1 MRKKLKILQIIPTLD
16 RCGAEKQMVLL
27 ATHLPKNEFDV
38 EVVVLTRSGAFAEE
52 LANANIST
60 TLIGK
65 RLKFD
70 PFALNR
76 LKREI
81 KQFQPDLVHTW
92 LFAANAYGRKAAID
106 CGVPR
111 IVAGERCVDQWKN
124 WYHFYIDRRLA
135 RKTDRIVTNSEGV
148 KNFYVKN
155 GLPAE
160 KFVVIPNAV
169 LLPETKIDD
178 LFSVPVNEIFE
189 EIGVTNFEQEGDY
202 LPVIDSE
209 YDSERK
215 TFLPIAPELRFR
227 QTPFIIGIVARLWQQ
242 KQIKDLLWVFETLRF
257 VNLNFHAIIIGDG
270 PEREML
276 LRLRDQWQLSDR
288 VHFLGQRND
297 VPRFMTHFDVLLNG
311 SAYEGQSNSILEAM
325 AMEIPVIATD
335 IPGNNDLV
343 IEGVTGLLIPDSG
356 EDFRLRRRTFVEKI
370 LFLLENEELRKK
382 MGTAAKTR
390 IEENFSLDQMIRRHL
405 ELYQTLC
412 TNHLPNPSF
421 DSV

>member
-1 MRKKLKILQIIPTLD
+1 MRKKILQIIPTLD

-27 ATHLPKNEFDV
+27 ATHLPKDKFEV
-38 EVVVLTRSGAFAEE
+38 EVIVLTRSGAFEEE
-52 LANANIST
+52 LTEANIPT

-76 LKREI
+76 LKRKI
-81 KQFQPDLVHTW
+81 RTFQPDLVHTW

-106 CGVPR
+106 CGVPH
-111 IVAGERCVDQWKN
+111 IVAGERCVDLWKS
-124 WYHFYIDRRLA
+124 WYHFYIDRRFA
-135 RKTDRIVTNSEGV
+135 QKTDRIATNSEGV
-148 KNFYVKN
+148 KDFYVQH

-169 LLPETKIDD
+169 LPSETIIASSISISAK
-178 LFSVPVNEIFE
+178 EILE
-189 EIGVTNFEQEGDY
+189 EIGVTNFEPNGDY
-202 LPVIDSE
+202 VPVVHSE

-227 QTPFIIGIVARLWQQ
+227 QPPFIIGIVSRLWQQ
-242 KQIKDLLWVFETLRF
+242 KRIQDLLWVFETLKF

-270 PEREML
+270 PERDML
-276 LRLRDQWQLSDR
+276 LRLRDQWELSDC
-288 VHFLGQRND
+288 VHFLGQRDD
-297 VPRFMTHFDVLLNG
+297 VPRFMTNFDVLLNG

-325 AMEIPVIATD
+325 AMGIPVIATD
-335 IPGNNDLV
+335 IPGNRDLV
-343 IEGVTGLLIPDSG
+343 IDGVTGLLVPDSAG
-356 EDFRLRRRTFVEKI
+356 DFRFRRRTFVEKTI
-370 LFLLENEELRKK
+370 SLLENVELRKK

-390 IEENFSLDQMIRRHL
+390 IAEHFTLEQMIQRYA

-412 TNHLPNPSF
+412 TNL
-421 DSV
+421 DSDSQS